1 MEKKLLFITNIAGDK
16 GVDSFSMA
24 SISAAHAIG
33 YKFHVAANY
42 ARVTTEQ
49 KKKDENQYDVTI
61 HHVDFHRNPLH
72 LGNIKA
78 YQQVCD
84 LIEKE
89 QITCIHCNTPIGGL
103 IGRLAGRKCGVKRII
118 YQAHGFHFY
127 KGAPLL
133 NWLLYYPVERLL
145 ARCTD
150 ILITINHEDYE
161 IAQKKFHLRN
171 QGKVY
176 YVPGVGIDLKAY
188 EQVTAGS
195 LRADVRQELGL
206 DENATVCISMGD
218 LIPRKNYS
226 VAIEAMGRLCK
237 KHPELH
243 YLICGRGPE
252 LDNLKRLAVKND
264 IEGNVH
270 FLGFRN
276 DIKTLLQVSDF
287 FLFASLQEGL
297 PRSTMEAMA
306 SGLPLVC
313 SRIRGNIDLIVEGQG
328 GFMFEPKNVDDCVRA
343 INGLLTS
350 DHKKMGE
357 YNLTRVREFSLE
369 EAGERLTAIYQD
381 EFYGNEGGGDR
392 PK

>member
-1 MEKKLLFITNIAGDK
+1 M
-16 GVDSFSMA
+16 V
-24 SISAAHAIG
+24 
-33 YKFHVAANY
+33 
-42 ARVTTEQ
+42 
-49 KKKDENQYDVTI
+49 
-61 HHVDFHRNPLH
+61 
-72 LGNIKA
+72 
-78 YQQVCD
+78 
-84 LIEKE
+84 
-89 QITCIHCNTPIGGL
+89 
-103 IGRLAGRKCGVKRII
+103 
-118 YQAHGFHFY
+118 
-127 KGAPLL
+127 
-133 NWLLYYPVERLL
+133 
-145 ARCTD
+145 
-150 ILITINHEDYE
+150 
-161 IAQKKFHLRN
+161 
-171 QGKVY
+171 
-176 YVPGVGIDLKAY
+176 
-188 EQVTAGS
+188 
-195 LRADVRQELGL
+195 
-206 DENATVCISMGD
+206 D
-218 LIPRKNYS
+218 LIPRKNYR
-226 VAIEAMGRLCK
+226 VAIESMGRRCK
-237 KHPELH
+237 KHTELH

-350 DHKKMGE
+350 DDKKMGE

-381 EFYGNEGGGDR
+381 EFYGNEGGDR